1 MKEKFFYIKTYGCQM
16 NFYDSE
22 KISDLLKPLGFK
34 PSENLDICELAI
46 LNTCHIREKAS
57 EKMYSDIGRLAKYKN
72 LKLKNG
78 KNFKIAICGCV
89 AQAEGKR
96 ILEKN
101 KNVDM
106 VFGPQNYHTLPQKLK
121 EISSINKILDIN
133 FPKESKF
140 DFFPKPSNKGTTA
153 FVSIQEGC
161 DKFCTF
167 CVVPYTRGAEFS
179 RPVNDII
186 FEIKSLARL
195 GVKEVTLLGQNVNA
209 YKGSFRLKDGS
220 RKFMDLANLF
230 SEINQISEIKRIRY
244 ITSHP
249 ADMSDDL
256 IIAHSKIKKLMP
268 YLHLPIQSGSNKILR
283 KMNRKYTKENY
294 VKIVGKLRESRKDL
308 ALTSDFIV
316 GFPGETSQDFDET
329 MDIVKEVKFAGAYSF
344 KYSPRPGT
352 PAFELKNLVDETES
366 NRRLQTLQ
374 KELLIQQNNFNK
386 SFIGKNLSVLIEKE
400 GKKKNQYVG
409 RSQYLQPVHVFSNEN
424 IIGKIFNVSIN
435 EITSHSLHGEIN

>member
-1 MKEKFFYIKTYGCQM
+1 M

-22 KISDLLKPLGFK
+22 KISDLLKPLGYK
-34 PSENLDICELAI
+34 PSENLEICDLAI

-72 LKLKNG
+72 LKQKSGN
-78 KNFKIAICGCV
+78 NFKIAICGCV

-106 VFGPQNYHTLPQKLK
+106 VFGPQNYHTLPQKLM
-121 EISSINKILDIN
+121 ETSSNKKILDIE

-140 DFFPKPSNKGTTA
+140 DFFQKPCNKGVTA

-179 RPVNDII
+179 RPAKDII
-186 FEIKSLARL
+186 IEIEHLAKL

-209 YKGSFRLKDGS
+209 YKGVYFSLDGE
-220 RKFMDLANLF
+220 KKTLDLANLF
-230 SEINQISEIKRIRY
+230 HEINQISGIKRIRY

-249 ADMSDDL
+249 ADMTENL
-256 IIAHSKIKKLMP
+256 IDAHYRINKLMP
-268 YLHLPIQSGSNKILR
+268 YLHLPIQSGSNKILS
-283 KMNRKYTKENY
+283 KMNRKYTKEDYISLVN
-294 VKIVGKLRESRKDL
+294 KLRKSRKDL

-316 GFPGETSQDFDET
+316 GFPGETSQDFEET
-329 MDIVKEVKFAGAYSF
+329 MDVIKKVKFAGSYSF

-352 PAFELKNLVDETES
+352 PAYELENVINEDES
-366 NRRLQTLQ
+366 DKRLRIIQ
-374 KELLIQQNNFNK
+374 KELLLQQNDFNN
-386 SFIGKNLSVLIEKE
+386 SFIGKDLSVLIEKK
-400 GKKKNQYVG
+400 GKKNNQYVG
-409 RSQYLQPVHVFSNEN
+409 RSQYLQPVHVFSKKE
-424 IIGKIFNVSIN
+424 IIGKIFNIN
-435 EITSHSLHGEIN
+435 IKDITAHSLHGEII